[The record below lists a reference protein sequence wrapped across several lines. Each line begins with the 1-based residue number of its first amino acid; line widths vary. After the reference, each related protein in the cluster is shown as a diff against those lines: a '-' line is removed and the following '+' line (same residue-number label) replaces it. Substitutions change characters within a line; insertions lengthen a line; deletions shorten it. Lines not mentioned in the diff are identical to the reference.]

1 MTQLQDSL
9 DAGGIVRHNFRINLL
24 EGSLFISS
32 LAFVS
37 PQIVL
42 PALVVELGGTNVIV
56 GLLGVI
62 VYGAAFLPQIFAAR
76 FTETYPWKKPWALTL
91 GLMQRLAVLML
102 AMVVWALG
110 AGGGTAPIVVF
121 LVVYTMGQVLA
132 GLAAPGWF
140 DFYAKLSPV
149 HLRGR
154 LSGLRNALGSAGAF
168 LFGFVLTLLLSV
180 FSFPANYA
188 LALMMGFVLQLAS
201 LLLQFL
207 LIEGAPSRTA
217 ERKPFFAFFRD
228 LPEVLRTDREFRQ
241 FMIASI
247 VLTPGTMPVGF
258 FAAYAL
264 RELRVDVSF
273 VGIFTVVMVTGQIIG
288 ALVNGFLSDRYGNKV
303 VLVASGAAT
312 SCACLGALLAPTG
325 TWFVAVFAFVGI
337 TVGYELMA
345 RMNIAAEYSPVEK
358 RSTYVGLMN
367 AMLAPFYVSG
377 LLGGVI
383 ADTLGFGILFLL
395 GLICSASGTL
405 LMIFRVRDPR
415 FLPARATT
423 E

>member
-1 MTQLQDSL
+1 VTQLADSL
-9 DAGGIVRHNFRINLL
+9 DATGTVRHNFRINLL
-24 EGSLFISS
+24 EGALFISS

-42 PALVVELGGTNVIV
+42 PALVVELGGNNVIV
-56 GLLGVI
+56 GLLSAL
-62 VYGAAFLPQIFAAR
+62 VYAAAFLPQIIAAR
-76 FTETYPWKKPWALTL
+76 FTETHPWKKPWALTL

-102 AMVVWALG
+102 AVVVWLLG
-110 AGGGTAPIVVF
+110 ARGGAAPIVAF

-140 DFYAKLSPV
+140 DFYAKLSPI

-201 LLLQFL
+201 MLLQFL
-207 LIEGAPSRTA
+207 LIERAPSRTA

-228 LPEVLRTDREFRQ
+228 LPGVLRGDREFRQ
-241 FMIASI
+241 FMVAAM
-247 VLTPGTMPVGF
+247 VMTPGTMPVGF
-258 FAAYAL
+258 FVAYAL
-264 RELRVDVSF
+264 RELHVDASF
-273 VGIFTVVMVTGQIIG
+273 VGIFTVAMVLGQVVS
-288 ALVNGFLSDRYGNKV
+288 ALANGFLSDRFGNKV
-303 VLVASGAAT
+303 VLVGSGIAT
-312 SCACLGALLAPTG
+312 SCASLGALLAPTG
-325 TWFVAVFAFVGI
+325 AWFIGIFAFVGI

-383 ADTLGFGILFLL
+383 AETLGFSALFGL
-395 GLICSASGTL
+395 GLIFSVAGTL
-405 LMIFRVRDPR
+405 LLIFRVRDPR
-415 FLPARATT
+415 FLPSRATA

>member
-1 MTQLQDSL
+1 MTHLRASL
-9 DAGGIVRHNFRINLL
+9 DDAGIVRHNFRINLL

-42 PALVVELGGTNVIV
+42 PALVVELGGSNVIV
-56 GLLGVI
+56 GLLSLI
-62 VYGAAFLPQIFAAR
+62 VYGAAFLPQVFAAR
-76 FTETYPWKKPWALTL
+76 FTETYPWKKPWSLIL
-91 GLMQRLAVLML
+91 GLMQRLALLML
-102 AMVVWALG
+102 AIVVWTLG
-110 AGGGTAPIVVF
+110 ARGGTAPIVVF
-121 LVVYTMGQVLA
+121 LVVYAMGQVLA

-168 LFGFVLTLLLSV
+168 LFGFVLTLLLGI
-180 FSFPANYA
+180 FSFPSNYA

-201 LLLQFL
+201 IMLQFL
-207 LIEGAPSRTA
+207 LIESAPSRTA
-217 ERKPFFAFFRD
+217 ERKPLFAFFRD
-228 LPEVLRTDREFRQ
+228 LPSVLRQDREFRE
-241 FMIASI
+241 FLIASM
-247 VLTPGTMPVGF
+247 VLTPGTMPVAF
-258 FAAYAL
+258 FAVYAL
-264 RELRVDVSF
+264 RELHVDASF
-273 VGIFTVVMVTGQIIG
+273 VGLFTVSMVSGQIIG

-303 VLVASGAAT
+303 VLVVSGSAT
-312 SCACLGALLAPTG
+312 SLACLGALLAPSG
-325 TWFVAVFAFVGI
+325 IWFIAVFILVGV

-367 AMLAPFYVSG
+367 GMLAPFYVSG
-377 LLGGVI
+377 LLGGI
-383 ADTLGFGILFLL
+383 LAETLGFGVLFGL
-395 GLICSASGTL
+395 GLFFSGVGTL
-405 LMIFRVRDPR
+405 LLIFRVRDPR
-415 FLPARATT
+415 FLPARAPA